1 MTKKIFHS
9 ILLVACTVLLACY
22 LVILTSLND
31 YFTSLRK
38 SQLKT
43 QLSFAST
50 AVEDEGIEYLKN
62 VESGDYRLT
71 LIDTDGTVLYDT
83 GADAASME
91 NHSDRREFQEA
102 FLSGYGESHRYSR
115 TLTEQT
121 YYFAK
126 KLSDDRV
133 LRIST
138 SQVTIVSLLLGM
150 LQPLLV
156 IAFLAILLS
165 VFLAKRASRNLV
177 KPLNNLDL
185 NDPLS
190 NDVYEELSPL
200 LRHMAQQNKQ
210 IALQMDEL
218 SRSQNEFNAITS
230 NMSEGLIVLN
240 KDGVVVSLNTAARKI
255 FEAEEDSIGKDFL
268 TIDRTPE
275 ISRALKE
282 TLSGKKQELEY
293 EKNGRNYDLCIN
305 KIVEKDEVI
314 GVLLLAIDNTEKIQ
328 AEQNRREFTA
338 NVSHELKTPLQSII
352 GSADLIESGLVKPED
367 MPRFIGHIKTDA
379 ARLVSLVSDIIR
391 LSQLDENTEM
401 NWENVDALSVA
412 KEALEMVDPIAESR
426 NISLTIKGEPA
437 PLTSVHK
444 LLYDII
450 YNLCDN
456 AVKYNKEGGFVKVD
470 VKTTGDKVQVAVSDN
485 GVGIAP
491 ADQSRV
497 FERFYRVDKSHSR
510 ESGGTGLGLSIT
522 KAIFQQH
529 GFRFGVQSAIGMGT
543 TFWFIMNDLPASGQA
558 AAL

>member
-50 AVEDEGIEYLKN
+50 AVEDEGIKYLKN
-62 VESGDYRLT
+62 LENGEYRLT

-83 GADAASME
+83 NADAATME
-91 NHSDRREFQEA
+91 NHSDRKEFQEA

-156 IAFLAILLS
+156 ITFLAILLS

-275 ISRALKE
+275 ISRAIKE

-412 KEALEMVDPIAESR
+412 KEALEMVGPIAESR

-470 VKTTGDKVQVAVSDN
+470 VKTAGDKVQVAVSDN

-510 ESGGTGLGLSIT
+510 ESGGTGLGLSIVKHAVAYLKGSISLEST
-522 KAIFQQH
+522 LGK
-529 GFRFGVQSAIGMGT
+529 GT
-543 TFWFIMNDLPASGQA
+543 TITVSFPAEK
-558 AAL
+558 

>member
-62 VESGDYRLT
+62 VESGEYRLT

-165 VFLAKRASRNLV
+165 VFLAKRASLNLV

-255 FEAEEDSIGKDFL
+255 FEVEEDSIGKDFL

-275 ISRALKE
+275 ISRAIKE

-305 KIVEKDEVI
+305 QIVEKDEVI

-379 ARLVSLVSDIIR
+379 ARLVSLVNDIIR

-412 KEALEMVDPIAESR
+412 KEALEMVGPIAESR

-437 PLTSVHK
+437 PLNSVHK

-456 AVKYNKEGGFVKVD
+456 AVKYNKEGGFVKVN
-470 VKTTGDKVQVAVSDN
+470 VKTAGDKVQVAVSDN

-510 ESGGTGLGLSIT
+510 ESGGTGLGLSIVKHAVAYLKGSISLEST
-522 KAIFQQH
+522 LGK
-529 GFRFGVQSAIGMGT
+529 GT
-543 TFWFIMNDLPASGQA
+543 TITVSFPAEK
-558 AAL
+558 

>member
-62 VESGDYRLT
+62 LENGEYRLT

-83 GADAASME
+83 NADAATME
-91 NHSDRREFQEA
+91 NHSDRREVQEA
-102 FLSGYGESHRYSR
+102 FLSDYGESHRYSR

-156 IAFLAILLS
+156 ITFLAILLS

-255 FEAEEDSIGKDFL
+255 FEAEEYSIGKDFL

-275 ISRALKE
+275 ISRAIKE

-305 KIVEKDEVI
+305 QIVEKDEVI

-391 LSQLDENTEM
+391 LSQLYENTEM

-412 KEALEMVDPIAESR
+412 KEALEMVGPIAESR

-437 PLTSVHK
+437 PLNSVHK

-470 VKTTGDKVQVAVSDN
+470 VKTAGDKVQVAVSDN

-510 ESGGTGLGLSIT
+510 ESGGTGLGLSIVKHAVAYLKGSISLEST
-522 KAIFQQH
+522 LGK
-529 GFRFGVQSAIGMGT
+529 GT
-543 TFWFIMNDLPASGQA
+543 TITVSFPAEK
-558 AAL
+558 

>member
-62 VESGDYRLT
+62 VENGEYRLT

-83 GADAASME
+83 NADAAAME

-156 IAFLAILLS
+156 ITFLAILLS

-177 KPLNNLDL
+177 RPLNNLDL

-275 ISRALKE
+275 ISRAIKE

-379 ARLVSLVSDIIR
+379 ARLVSLVNDIIR

-401 NWENVDALSVA
+401 NRENVDALSVA
-412 KEALEMVDPIAESR
+412 KEALEIVGPIAESR

-437 PLTSVHK
+437 PLNSVHK

-470 VKTTGDKVQVAVSDN
+470 VKTAGDKVQVAVSDN

-510 ESGGTGLGLSIT
+510 ESGGTGLGLSIVKHAVAYLKGSISLEST
-522 KAIFQQH
+522 LGK
-529 GFRFGVQSAIGMGT
+529 GT
-543 TFWFIMNDLPASGQA
+543 TITVSFPAEK
-558 AAL
+558 

>member
-62 VESGDYRLT
+62 LENGEYRLT

-83 GADAASME
+83 NADAAAME

-156 IAFLAILLS
+156 ITFLAILLS

-177 KPLNNLDL
+177 RPLNNLDL

-470 VKTTGDKVQVAVSDN
+470 VKTVGDKVQVAVSDN

-510 ESGGTGLGLSIT
+510 ESGGTGLGLSIVKHAVAYLKGSISLEST
-522 KAIFQQH
+522 LGK
-529 GFRFGVQSAIGMGT
+529 GT
-543 TFWFIMNDLPASGQA
+543 TITVSFPAEK
-558 AAL
+558 

>member
-62 VESGDYRLT
+62 LENGEYRLT

-83 GADAASME
+83 NADAATME

-156 IAFLAILLS
+156 ITFLAILLS

-177 KPLNNLDL
+177 RPLNNLDL

-275 ISRALKE
+275 ISRAIKE

-412 KEALEMVDPIAESR
+412 KEALEMVGPIAESR

-456 AVKYNKEGGFVKVD
+456 AVKYNKEGGFVKVN
-470 VKTTGDKVQVAVSDN
+470 VKTAGDKVQVAVSDN

-510 ESGGTGLGLSIT
+510 ESGGTGLGLSIVKHAVAYLKGSISLEST
-522 KAIFQQH
+522 LGK
-529 GFRFGVQSAIGMGT
+529 GT
-543 TFWFIMNDLPASGQA
+543 TITVSFPAEK
-558 AAL
+558 

>member
-62 VESGDYRLT
+62 VENGEYRLT

-83 GADAASME
+83 NADAATME

-156 IAFLAILLS
+156 ITFLAILLS

-275 ISRALKE
+275 ISRAIKE

-305 KIVEKDEVI
+305 QIVEKDEVI

-401 NWENVDALSVA
+401 NRETVDALSVA
-412 KEALEMVDPIAESR
+412 KEALEMVGSIAESR

-470 VKTTGDKVQVAVSDN
+470 VKTAGDKVQVAVSDN

-510 ESGGTGLGLSIT
+510 ESGGTGLGLSIVKHAVAYLKGSISLEST
-522 KAIFQQH
+522 LGK
-529 GFRFGVQSAIGMGT
+529 GT
-543 TFWFIMNDLPASGQA
+543 TITVSFPAEK
-558 AAL
+558 

>member
-62 VESGDYRLT
+62 VESGEYRLT

-165 VFLAKRASRNLV
+165 VFLAKRASLNLV

-240 KDGVVVSLNTAARKI
+240 KDGMVVSLNTAARKI

-275 ISRALKE
+275 ISRAIKE

-305 KIVEKDEVI
+305 QIVEKDEVI

-401 NWENVDALSVA
+401 NWENVDALSVT
-412 KEALEMVDPIAESR
+412 KEALEMVGPIAESR

-437 PLTSVHK
+437 PLNSVHK

-470 VKTTGDKVQVAVSDN
+470 VKTAGDKVQVAVSDN

-510 ESGGTGLGLSIT
+510 ESGGTGLGLSIVKHAVAYLKGSISLEST
-522 KAIFQQH
+522 LGK
-529 GFRFGVQSAIGMGT
+529 GT
-543 TFWFIMNDLPASGQA
+543 TITVSFPAEK
-558 AAL
+558 

>member
-62 VESGDYRLT
+62 LENGEYRLT

-83 GADAASME
+83 NADAATME

-156 IAFLAILLS
+156 ITFLAILLS

-275 ISRALKE
+275 ISRAIKE

-401 NWENVDALSVA
+401 NRENVDALSVA
-412 KEALEMVDPIAESR
+412 KEALEMVGPIAESR
-426 NISLTIKGEPA
+426 DISLTIKGEPA
-437 PLTSVHK
+437 PLNSVHK

-470 VKTTGDKVQVAVSDN
+470 VKTAGDKVQVAVSDN

-510 ESGGTGLGLSIT
+510 ESGGTGLGLSIVKHAVAYLKGSISLEST
-522 KAIFQQH
+522 LGK
-529 GFRFGVQSAIGMGT
+529 GT
-543 TFWFIMNDLPASGQA
+543 TITVSFPAEE
-558 AAL
+558 

>member
-62 VESGDYRLT
+62 LENGEYRLT

-83 GADAASME
+83 NADAATME

-156 IAFLAILLS
+156 ITFLAILLS

-177 KPLNNLDL
+177 RPLNNLDL

-190 NDVYEELSPL
+190 NDVYEELSPP

-275 ISRALKE
+275 ISRAIKE

-401 NWENVDALSVA
+401 NWETVDALSVA
-412 KEALEMVDPIAESR
+412 KEALEMVGPIAESR

-470 VKTTGDKVQVAVSDN
+470 VKTAGDKVQVAVSDN

-510 ESGGTGLGLSIT
+510 ESGGTGLGLSIVKHAVAYLKGSISLEST
-522 KAIFQQH
+522 LGK
-529 GFRFGVQSAIGMGT
+529 GT
-543 TFWFIMNDLPASGQA
+543 TITVSFPAEK
-558 AAL
+558 

>member
-62 VESGDYRLT
+62 VERGEYRLT

-156 IAFLAILLS
+156 ITFLAILLS

-177 KPLNNLDL
+177 RPLNNLDL

-275 ISRALKE
+275 ISRAIKE

-305 KIVEKDEVI
+305 QIVEKDEVI

-456 AVKYNKEGGFVKVD
+456 AVKYNKEGGFVKVN
-470 VKTTGDKVQVAVSDN
+470 VKTAGDKVQVAVSDN

-510 ESGGTGLGLSIT
+510 ESGGTGLGLSIVKHAVAYLKGSISLEST
-522 KAIFQQH
+522 LGK
-529 GFRFGVQSAIGMGT
+529 GT
-543 TFWFIMNDLPASGQA
+543 TITVSFPAEK
-558 AAL
+558 

>member
-83 GADAASME
+83 GADVASME

-165 VFLAKRASRNLV
+165 VFLAKRASLNLV

-275 ISRALKE
+275 ISRAIKE

-305 KIVEKDEVI
+305 QIVEKDEVI

-412 KEALEMVDPIAESR
+412 KEALEMVGPIAESR

-456 AVKYNKEGGFVKVD
+456 AVKYNKEGGFVKVN
-470 VKTTGDKVQVAVSDN
+470 VKTAGDKVQVAVSDN

-491 ADQSRV
+491 ADESRV

-510 ESGGTGLGLSIT
+510 ESGGTGLGLSIVKHAVAYLKGSISLEST
-522 KAIFQQH
+522 LGK
-529 GFRFGVQSAIGMGT
+529 GT
-543 TFWFIMNDLPASGQA
+543 TITVSFPAEK
-558 AAL
+558 

>member
-62 VESGDYRLT
+62 LENGEYRLT

-83 GADAASME
+83 NADAATME

-156 IAFLAILLS
+156 ITFLAILLS

-275 ISRALKE
+275 ISRAIKE

-401 NWENVDALSVA
+401 NWETVDALSVA
-412 KEALEMVDPIAESR
+412 KEALEMVGPIAESR

-470 VKTTGDKVQVAVSDN
+470 VKTAGDKVQIAVSDN

-510 ESGGTGLGLSIT
+510 ESGGTGLGLSIVKHAVAYLKGSISLEST
-522 KAIFQQH
+522 LGK
-529 GFRFGVQSAIGMGT
+529 GT
-543 TFWFIMNDLPASGQA
+543 TITVSFPAEK
-558 AAL
+558 

>member
-62 VESGDYRLT
+62 LENGEYRLT

-83 GADAASME
+83 NADAATME

-156 IAFLAILLS
+156 ITFLAILLS

-177 KPLNNLDL
+177 RPLNNLDL

-275 ISRALKE
+275 ISRAIKE

-305 KIVEKDEVI
+305 QIVEKDEVI
-314 GVLLLAIDNTEKIQ
+314 GVLLLVIDNTEKIQ

-412 KEALEMVDPIAESR
+412 KEALEMVGPIAESR

-437 PLTSVHK
+437 PLNSVHK

-470 VKTTGDKVQVAVSDN
+470 VKTAGDKVQVAVSDN

-510 ESGGTGLGLSIT
+510 ESGGTGLGLSIVKHAVAYLKGSISLEST
-522 KAIFQQH
+522 LGK
-529 GFRFGVQSAIGMGT
+529 GT
-543 TFWFIMNDLPASGQA
+543 TITVLFPAEK
-558 AAL
+558 

>member
-62 VESGDYRLT
+62 LENGEYRLT

-83 GADAASME
+83 NADAAAME

-156 IAFLAILLS
+156 ITFLAILLS

-177 KPLNNLDL
+177 RPLNNLDL

-275 ISRALKE
+275 ISRAIKE

-379 ARLVSLVSDIIR
+379 ARLVSLVNDIIR

-412 KEALEMVDPIAESR
+412 KEALEMVGPIAESR

-437 PLTSVHK
+437 PLNSVHK

-470 VKTTGDKVQVAVSDN
+470 VKTAGDKVQVAVSDN

-510 ESGGTGLGLSIT
+510 ESGGTGLGLSIVKHAVAYLKGSISLEST
-522 KAIFQQH
+522 LGK
-529 GFRFGVQSAIGMGT
+529 GT
-543 TFWFIMNDLPASGQA
+543 TITVLFPAEK
-558 AAL
+558 

>member
-50 AVEDEGIEYLKN
+50 AVEDEGIDYLKN
-62 VESGDYRLT
+62 VENGEYRLT

-83 GADAASME
+83 NADAAAME

-102 FLSGYGESHRYSR
+102 CLSGYGESHRYSR

-126 KLSDDRV
+126 RLSDDRV

-156 IAFLAILLS
+156 ITFLAILLS
-165 VFLAKRASRNLV
+165 VFLARRASRNLV

-268 TIDRTPE
+268 TVDRTPE
-275 ISRALKE
+275 ISRAIKE

-293 EKNGRNYDLCIN
+293 EKNDRNYDLCIN

-401 NWENVDALSVA
+401 NWKNVDVLSVA
-412 KEALEMVDPIAESR
+412 KEALEMVGPIAESR

-437 PLTSVHK
+437 PLNSVHK

-456 AVKYNKEGGFVKVD
+456 AVKYNKDGGFVKVN
-470 VKTTGDKVQVAVSDN
+470 VKTAGDKVQVSVSDN

-510 ESGGTGLGLSIT
+510 ESGGTGLGLSIVKHAVAYLKGSISLEST
-522 KAIFQQH
+522 LGK
-529 GFRFGVQSAIGMGT
+529 GT
-543 TFWFIMNDLPASGQA
+543 TITVSFPAEK
-558 AAL
+558 

>member
-62 VESGDYRLT
+62 LENGEYRLT

-83 GADAASME
+83 NADAAAME
-91 NHSDRREFQEA
+91 NHSDRREVQEA
-102 FLSGYGESHRYSR
+102 FLSDYGESHRYSR

-156 IAFLAILLS
+156 ITFLAILLS

-275 ISRALKE
+275 ISRAIKE

-305 KIVEKDEVI
+305 QIVEKDEVI

-401 NWENVDALSVA
+401 NRETVDALSVA

-470 VKTTGDKVQVAVSDN
+470 VKTAGDKVQVAVSDN

-510 ESGGTGLGLSIT
+510 ESGGTGLGLSIVKHAVAYLKGSISLEST
-522 KAIFQQH
+522 LGK
-529 GFRFGVQSAIGMGT
+529 GT
-543 TFWFIMNDLPASGQA
+543 TITVSFPAEK
-558 AAL
+558 

>member
-275 ISRALKE
+275 ISRAIKE

-305 KIVEKDEVI
+305 QIVEKDEVI

-426 NISLTIKGEPA
+426 NISLAIKGEPA

-470 VKTTGDKVQVAVSDN
+470 VKTAGDKVQVAVSDN

-510 ESGGTGLGLSIT
+510 ESGGTGLGLSIVKHAVAYLKGSISLEST
-522 KAIFQQH
+522 LGK
-529 GFRFGVQSAIGMGT
+529 GT
-543 TFWFIMNDLPASGQA
+543 TITVSFPAEK
-558 AAL
+558 

>member
-62 VESGDYRLT
+62 LENGEYRLT

-83 GADAASME
+83 NADAATME

-156 IAFLAILLS
+156 ITFLAILLS

-275 ISRALKE
+275 ISRAIKE

-305 KIVEKDEVI
+305 QIVEKDEVI

-401 NWENVDALSVA
+401 NRENVDALSVA
-412 KEALEMVDPIAESR
+412 KEALEMVGPIAESR

-437 PLTSVHK
+437 PLNSVHK

-470 VKTTGDKVQVAVSDN
+470 VKTAGDKVQVAVSDN

-510 ESGGTGLGLSIT
+510 ESGGTGLGLSIVKHAVAYLKGSISLEST
-522 KAIFQQH
+522 LGK
-529 GFRFGVQSAIGMGT
+529 GT
-543 TFWFIMNDLPASGQA
+543 TITVSFPAEK
-558 AAL
+558 

>member
-62 VESGDYRLT
+62 LENGEYRLT

-83 GADAASME
+83 NADAATME

-138 SQVTIVSLLLGM
+138 SQVTIVSLLLGL

-156 IAFLAILLS
+156 ITFLAILLS

-177 KPLNNLDL
+177 RPLNNLDL

-275 ISRALKE
+275 ISRAIKE

-401 NWENVDALSVA
+401 NWETVDALSVA
-412 KEALEMVDPIAESR
+412 KEALEMVGPIAESR

-470 VKTTGDKVQVAVSDN
+470 VKTAGDKVQVAVSDN

-510 ESGGTGLGLSIT
+510 ESGGTGLGLSIVKHAVAYLKGSISLEST
-522 KAIFQQH
+522 LGK
-529 GFRFGVQSAIGMGT
+529 GT
-543 TFWFIMNDLPASGQA
+543 TITVSFPAEK
-558 AAL
+558 

>member
-62 VESGDYRLT
+62 VENGEYRLT

-83 GADAASME
+83 NADAAAME

-156 IAFLAILLS
+156 ITFLAILLS

-177 KPLNNLDL
+177 RPLNNLDL

-275 ISRALKE
+275 ISRAIKE

-401 NWENVDALSVA
+401 NRENVDALSVA
-412 KEALEMVDPIAESR
+412 KEALEMVEPIAESR

-510 ESGGTGLGLSIT
+510 ESGGTGLGLSIVKHAVAYLKGSISLEST
-522 KAIFQQH
+522 LGK
-529 GFRFGVQSAIGMGT
+529 GT
-543 TFWFIMNDLPASGQA
+543 TITVSFPAEK
-558 AAL
+558 

>member
-62 VESGDYRLT
+62 VESGEYRLT

-165 VFLAKRASRNLV
+165 VFLAKRASLNLV
-177 KPLNNLDL
+177 KPLNNLNL

-275 ISRALKE
+275 ISRAIKE

-305 KIVEKDEVI
+305 QIVEKDEVI

-412 KEALEMVDPIAESR
+412 KEALEMVGPIAESR

-456 AVKYNKEGGFVKVD
+456 AVKYNKEGGFVKVN
-470 VKTTGDKVQVAVSDN
+470 VKTAGDKVQVAVSDN

-510 ESGGTGLGLSIT
+510 ESGGTGLGLSIVKHAVAYLKGSISLEST
-522 KAIFQQH
+522 LGK
-529 GFRFGVQSAIGMGT
+529 GT
-543 TFWFIMNDLPASGQA
+543 TITVSFPAEK
-558 AAL
+558 

>member
-50 AVEDEGIEYLKN
+50 AVEDEGIEYLKKLEN
-62 VESGDYRLT
+62 GEYRLT

-83 GADAASME
+83 NADAAAME

-126 KLSDDRV
+126 KLSDGSV

-138 SQVTIVSLLLGM
+138 SQVTVLSLLLGL

-165 VFLAKRASRNLV
+165 VFLAKRAARNLV

-379 ARLVSLVSDIIR
+379 ARLVSLVNDIIR

-412 KEALEMVDPIAESR
+412 KEALEMVGPIAESR

-437 PLTSVHK
+437 PLNSVHK

-456 AVKYNKEGGFVKVD
+456 AVKYNKDGGFVKVN

-510 ESGGTGLGLSIT
+510 ESGGTGLGLSIVKHAVAYLKGSISLEST
-522 KAIFQQH
+522 LGK
-529 GFRFGVQSAIGMGT
+529 GT
-543 TFWFIMNDLPASGQA
+543 TITVSFPAEE
-558 AAL
+558 

>member
-50 AVEDEGIEYLKN
+50 AVENEGIEYLKN
-62 VESGDYRLT
+62 VENGEYRLT

-83 GADAASME
+83 NADAATME

-156 IAFLAILLS
+156 ITFLAILLS

-275 ISRALKE
+275 ISRAIKE

-305 KIVEKDEVI
+305 QIVEKDEVI

-412 KEALEMVDPIAESR
+412 KEALEMVGPIAESR

-456 AVKYNKEGGFVKVD
+456 AVKYNKEGGFVKVN
-470 VKTTGDKVQVAVSDN
+470 VKTAGDKVQVAVSDN

-510 ESGGTGLGLSIT
+510 ESGGTGLGLSIVKHAVAYLKGSISLEST
-522 KAIFQQH
+522 LGK
-529 GFRFGVQSAIGMGT
+529 GT
-543 TFWFIMNDLPASGQA
+543 TITVSFPAEK
-558 AAL
+558 

>member
-138 SQVTIVSLLLGM
+138 SQVTLVSLLLGM

-275 ISRALKE
+275 ISRAIKE

-305 KIVEKDEVI
+305 QIVEKDEVI

-379 ARLVSLVSDIIR
+379 ARLVSLVNDIIR

-412 KEALEMVDPIAESR
+412 KEALEMVGPIAESR

-437 PLTSVHK
+437 PLNSVHK

-470 VKTTGDKVQVAVSDN
+470 VKTAGDKVQVAVSDN

-510 ESGGTGLGLSIT
+510 ESGGTGLGLSIVKHAVAYLKGSISLEST
-522 KAIFQQH
+522 LGK
-529 GFRFGVQSAIGMGT
+529 GT
-543 TFWFIMNDLPASGQA
+543 TITVSFPAEK
-558 AAL
+558 

>member
-165 VFLAKRASRNLV
+165 VFLAKRASLNLV

-230 NMSEGLIVLN
+230 NISEGLIVLN

-275 ISRALKE
+275 ISRAIKE

-305 KIVEKDEVI
+305 QIVEKDEVI

-412 KEALEMVDPIAESR
+412 KEALEMVGPIAESR

-456 AVKYNKEGGFVKVD
+456 AVKYNKEGGFVKVN
-470 VKTTGDKVQVAVSDN
+470 VKTAGDKVQVAVSDN

-510 ESGGTGLGLSIT
+510 ESGGTGLGLSIVKHAVAYLKGSISLEST
-522 KAIFQQH
+522 LGK
-529 GFRFGVQSAIGMGT
+529 GT
-543 TFWFIMNDLPASGQA
+543 TITVSFPAEK
-558 AAL
+558 

>member
-1 MTKKIFHS
+1 
-9 ILLVACTVLLACY
+9 
-22 LVILTSLND
+22 
-31 YFTSLRK
+31 
-38 SQLKT
+38 
-43 QLSFAST
+43 
-50 AVEDEGIEYLKN
+50 
-62 VESGDYRLT
+62 
-71 LIDTDGTVLYDT
+71 
-83 GADAASME
+83 
-91 NHSDRREFQEA
+91 
-102 FLSGYGESHRYSR
+102 
-115 TLTEQT
+115 
-121 YYFAK
+121 
-126 KLSDDRV
+126 
-133 LRIST
+133 
-138 SQVTIVSLLLGM
+138 M

-275 ISRALKE
+275 ISRAIKE

-305 KIVEKDEVI
+305 QIVEKDEVI

-412 KEALEMVDPIAESR
+412 KEALEMVGPIAESR

-437 PLTSVHK
+437 PLNSVHK

-470 VKTTGDKVQVAVSDN
+470 VKTAGDKVQVAVSDN

-510 ESGGTGLGLSIT
+510 ESGGTGLGLSIVKHAVAYLKGSISLEST
-522 KAIFQQH
+522 LGK
-529 GFRFGVQSAIGMGT
+529 GT
-543 TFWFIMNDLPASGQA
+543 TITVSFPAEK
-558 AAL
+558 

>member
-62 VESGDYRLT
+62 VESGEYRLT

-255 FEAEEDSIGKDFL
+255 FEVEEDSIGKDFL

-275 ISRALKE
+275 ISRAIKE

-305 KIVEKDEVI
+305 QIVEKDEVI

-412 KEALEMVDPIAESR
+412 KEALEMVGPIAESR

-437 PLTSVHK
+437 PLTSIHK

-456 AVKYNKEGGFVKVD
+456 AVKYNKEGGFVKVN
-470 VKTTGDKVQVAVSDN
+470 VKTAGDKVQVAVSDN

-510 ESGGTGLGLSIT
+510 ESGGTGLGLSIVKHAVAYLKGSISLEST
-522 KAIFQQH
+522 LGK
-529 GFRFGVQSAIGMGT
+529 GT
-543 TFWFIMNDLPASGQA
+543 TITVSFPAEK
-558 AAL
+558 

>member
-62 VESGDYRLT
+62 LENGEYRLT

-83 GADAASME
+83 NADAATME

-156 IAFLAILLS
+156 ITFLAILLS

-275 ISRALKE
+275 ISRAIKE

-305 KIVEKDEVI
+305 QIVEKDEVI

-401 NWENVDALSVA
+401 NWENVDALSIA
-412 KEALEMVDPIAESR
+412 KEALEMVGPIAESR

-437 PLTSVHK
+437 PLTSGHK

-450 YNLCDN
+450 YNLCDD
-456 AVKYNKEGGFVKVD
+456 AVKYNKEGGFVKVN
-470 VKTTGDKVQVAVSDN
+470 VKTAGDKVQVAVSDN

-510 ESGGTGLGLSIT
+510 ESGGTGLGLSIVKHAVAYLKGSISLEST
-522 KAIFQQH
+522 LGK
-529 GFRFGVQSAIGMGT
+529 GT
-543 TFWFIMNDLPASGQA
+543 TITISFPTEK
-558 AAL
+558 

>member
-62 VESGDYRLT
+62 LENGEYRLT

-83 GADAASME
+83 NADAAAME

-156 IAFLAILLS
+156 ITFLAILLS
-165 VFLAKRASRNLV
+165 VFLARRASRNLV

-275 ISRALKE
+275 ISRAIKE

-401 NWENVDALSVA
+401 NRENVDALSVA
-412 KEALEMVDPIAESR
+412 KEALEMVGPIAESR

-470 VKTTGDKVQVAVSDN
+470 VKTAGDKVQVAVSDN

-510 ESGGTGLGLSIT
+510 ESGGTGLGLSIVKHAVAYLKGSISLEST
-522 KAIFQQH
+522 LGK
-529 GFRFGVQSAIGMGT
+529 GT
-543 TFWFIMNDLPASGQA
+543 TITVSFPAEK
-558 AAL
+558 

>member
-62 VESGDYRLT
+62 LENGEYRLT

-83 GADAASME
+83 NADAAAME

-156 IAFLAILLS
+156 ITFLAILLS
-165 VFLAKRASRNLV
+165 VFLARRASRNLV
-177 KPLNNLDL
+177 RPLNNLDL

-275 ISRALKE
+275 ISRAIKE

-412 KEALEMVDPIAESR
+412 KEALEMVGPIAESR

-437 PLTSVHK
+437 PLNSVHK

-470 VKTTGDKVQVAVSDN
+470 VKTAGDKVQVAVSDN

-510 ESGGTGLGLSIT
+510 ESGGTGLGLSIVKHAVAYLKGSISLEST
-522 KAIFQQH
+522 LGK
-529 GFRFGVQSAIGMGT
+529 GT
-543 TFWFIMNDLPASGQA
+543 TITVSFPAEK
-558 AAL
+558 

>member
-62 VESGDYRLT
+62 VENGEYRLT

-83 GADAASME
+83 NADAAAME

-165 VFLAKRASRNLV
+165 VFLAKRAARNLV

-190 NDVYEELSPL
+190 NNVYEELSPL

-275 ISRALKE
+275 ISRAIKE

-379 ARLVSLVSDIIR
+379 ARLVSLVNDIIR

-401 NWENVDALSVA
+401 NRENVDALSVA
-412 KEALEMVDPIAESR
+412 KEALEMVGPIAESR

-437 PLTSVHK
+437 PLNSVHK

-456 AVKYNKEGGFVKVD
+456 AVKYNKDGGFVKVN

-510 ESGGTGLGLSIT
+510 ESGGTGLGLSIVKHAVAYLKGSISLEST
-522 KAIFQQH
+522 LGK
-529 GFRFGVQSAIGMGT
+529 GT
-543 TFWFIMNDLPASGQA
+543 TITVSFPAEE
-558 AAL
+558 

>member
-62 VESGDYRLT
+62 VESGEYRLT

-275 ISRALKE
+275 ISRAIKE

-305 KIVEKDEVI
+305 QIVEKDEVI

-412 KEALEMVDPIAESR
+412 KEALEMVGPIAESR

-456 AVKYNKEGGFVKVD
+456 AVKYNNEGGFVKVN
-470 VKTTGDKVQVAVSDN
+470 VKTAGDKVQVAVSDN

-510 ESGGTGLGLSIT
+510 ESGGTGLGLSIVKHAVAYLKGSISLEST
-522 KAIFQQH
+522 LGK
-529 GFRFGVQSAIGMGT
+529 GT
-543 TFWFIMNDLPASGQA
+543 TITVSFPAEK
-558 AAL
+558 

>member
-62 VESGDYRLT
+62 LENGEYRLT

-83 GADAASME
+83 NADAATME

-156 IAFLAILLS
+156 ITFLAILLS

-275 ISRALKE
+275 ISRAIKE

-401 NWENVDALSVA
+401 NRENVDALSVA
-412 KEALEMVDPIAESR
+412 KEALEMVGSIAESR

-437 PLTSVHK
+437 PLNSVHK

-470 VKTTGDKVQVAVSDN
+470 VKTAGDKVQVAVSDN

-510 ESGGTGLGLSIT
+510 ESGGTGLGLSIVKHAVAYLKGSISLEST
-522 KAIFQQH
+522 LGK
-529 GFRFGVQSAIGMGT
+529 GT
-543 TFWFIMNDLPASGQA
+543 TITVSFPAEK
-558 AAL
+558 

>member
-62 VESGDYRLT
+62 VESGEYRLT

-165 VFLAKRASRNLV
+165 VFLAKRASLNLV

-275 ISRALKE
+275 ISRAIKE

-305 KIVEKDEVI
+305 QIVEKDEVI

-401 NWENVDALSVA
+401 NRENVDALSVA
-412 KEALEMVDPIAESR
+412 KEALEMVGPIAESR

-456 AVKYNKEGGFVKVD
+456 AVKYNKEGGFVKVN
-470 VKTTGDKVQVAVSDN
+470 VKTAGDKVQVAVSDN

-510 ESGGTGLGLSIT
+510 ESGGTGLGLSIVKHAVAYLKGSISLEST
-522 KAIFQQH
+522 LGK
-529 GFRFGVQSAIGMGT
+529 GT
-543 TFWFIMNDLPASGQA
+543 TITVSFPAEK
-558 AAL
+558 

>member
-62 VESGDYRLT
+62 VENGEYRLT

-83 GADAASME
+83 GADASAME

-126 KLSDDRV
+126 KLSDDKV

-275 ISRALKE
+275 ISRAIKE

-293 EKNGRNYDLCIN
+293 EKNGRNYELCIN

-412 KEALEMVDPIAESR
+412 KEALEMVGPIAESR
-426 NISLTIKGEPA
+426 NISLTIEGEPA

-456 AVKYNKEGGFVKVD
+456 AVKYNKDGGFVKVN
-470 VKTTGDKVQVAVSDN
+470 VKTAGDKVQVAVSDN

-510 ESGGTGLGLSIT
+510 ESGGTGLGLSIVKHAVAYLKGSISLEST
-522 KAIFQQH
+522 LGK
-529 GFRFGVQSAIGMGT
+529 GT
-543 TFWFIMNDLPASGQA
+543 TITVSFPAEK
-558 AAL
+558 

>member
-62 VESGDYRLT
+62 LENGEYRLT

-83 GADAASME
+83 NADAATME

-102 FLSGYGESHRYSR
+102 FLFGYGESHRYSR
-115 TLTEQT
+115 TLMEQT

-156 IAFLAILLS
+156 ITFLAILLS

-275 ISRALKE
+275 ISRAIKE

-305 KIVEKDEVI
+305 QIVEKDEVI

-412 KEALEMVDPIAESR
+412 KEALEMVGPIAESR

-437 PLTSVHK
+437 PLNSVHK

-470 VKTTGDKVQVAVSDN
+470 VKTAGDKVQVAVSDN

-510 ESGGTGLGLSIT
+510 ESGGTGLGLSIVKHAVAYLKGSISLEST
-522 KAIFQQH
+522 LGK
-529 GFRFGVQSAIGMGT
+529 GT
-543 TFWFIMNDLPASGQA
+543 TITVSFPAEK
-558 AAL
+558 

>member
-62 VESGDYRLT
+62 VESGEYRLT

-165 VFLAKRASRNLV
+165 VFLAKRASLNLV

-275 ISRALKE
+275 ISRAIKE

-305 KIVEKDEVI
+305 QIVEKDEVI

-412 KEALEMVDPIAESR
+412 KEALEMVGPIAESR

-456 AVKYNKEGGFVKVD
+456 AVKYNKEGGFVKVN
-470 VKTTGDKVQVAVSDN
+470 VKTAGDKVQVTVSDN

-510 ESGGTGLGLSIT
+510 ESGGTGLGLSIVKHAVAYLKGSISLEST
-522 KAIFQQH
+522 LGK
-529 GFRFGVQSAIGMGT
+529 GT
-543 TFWFIMNDLPASGQA
+543 TITVSFPAEK
-558 AAL
+558 

>member
-62 VESGDYRLT
+62 VESGEYRLT

-275 ISRALKE
+275 ISRAIKE

-305 KIVEKDEVI
+305 QIVEKDEVI

-412 KEALEMVDPIAESR
+412 KEALEMVGPIAESR

-437 PLTSVHK
+437 PLNSVHK

-470 VKTTGDKVQVAVSDN
+470 VKTAGDKVQVAVSDN

-510 ESGGTGLGLSIT
+510 ESGGTGLGLSIVKHAVAYLKGSISLEST
-522 KAIFQQH
+522 LGK
-529 GFRFGVQSAIGMGT
+529 GT
-543 TFWFIMNDLPASGQA
+543 TITVSFPTEK
-558 AAL
+558 

>member
-62 VESGDYRLT
+62 LENGEYRLT

-83 GADAASME
+83 NADAATME
-91 NHSDRREFQEA
+91 NHSDRREVQEA
-102 FLSGYGESHRYSR
+102 FLSDYGESHRYSR

-156 IAFLAILLS
+156 ITFLAILLS

-255 FEAEEDSIGKDFL
+255 FEAEEYSIGKDFL

-275 ISRALKE
+275 ISRAIKE

-305 KIVEKDEVI
+305 QIVEKDEVI

-412 KEALEMVDPIAESR
+412 KEALEMVGPIAESR

-437 PLTSVHK
+437 PLNSVHK

-470 VKTTGDKVQVAVSDN
+470 VKTAGDKVQVAVSDN

-510 ESGGTGLGLSIT
+510 ESGGTGLGLSIVKHAVAYLKGSISLEST
-522 KAIFQQH
+522 LGK
-529 GFRFGVQSAIGMGT
+529 GT
-543 TFWFIMNDLPASGQA
+543 TITVSFPAEK
-558 AAL
+558 